1 MKVFTVLFGG
11 VLFFDFASANHGNTE
26 V

>member
-11 VLFFDFASANHGNTE
+11 VLFFDSASANHGNTE